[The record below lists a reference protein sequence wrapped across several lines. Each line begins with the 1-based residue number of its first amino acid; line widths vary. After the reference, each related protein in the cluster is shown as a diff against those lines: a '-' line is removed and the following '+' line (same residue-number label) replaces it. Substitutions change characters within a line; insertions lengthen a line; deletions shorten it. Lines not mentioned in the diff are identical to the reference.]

1 MADQAR
7 HVVEEMKGIVH
18 ANTGVAR
25 EFLWHGTDTQ
35 HRTNCG
41 TEVDQVDTYFSYQCA
56 TLPDCPTKVDTFA
69 PKIVRA
75 LLRDLGYG
83 IYRPGRNIFVTKAN
97 WHAIFGYHTTGIAKR
112 TLLQSFRWR
121 ATVQPNLNPDDFDLS
136 FLDLDYAPNSE
147 SPTLS
152 RPPDFLTIRSRV

>member
-1 MADQAR
+1 MRLSQAR
-7 HVVEEMKGIVH
+7 VMKGIVH

-69 PKIVRA
+69 PKI
-75 LLRDLGYG
+75 D
-83 IYRPGRNIFVTKAN
+83 RNVSSVPILPV
-97 WHAIFGYHTTGIAKR
+97 
-112 TLLQSFRWR
+112 
-121 ATVQPNLNPDDFDLS
+121 
-136 FLDLDYAPNSE
+136 
-147 SPTLS
+147 
-152 RPPDFLTIRSRV
+152 